1 MYRHYTYRLL
11 IGCPS
16 VTQHHPMIST
26 PIAPWNALLLPRRK
40 LAWRR
45 PRRGWRLAI
54 SGPVPQFPVEST
66 SLKFNMASPKNHPLA
81 KGDSCYFLL
90 ETHHFQVPAEKLQG
104 VLLPVEL
111 ELFQFGIQ
119 KKMSLR
125 KGVTLHRTFGRL
137 QLFFHAVFVFTT
149 LVDPHWSTW
158 IRWKNHGWIFES
170 VKKLGGVPFSRS
182 LCSMGQF
189 PCDAAEIKDLNGF
202 SNDQPVPSS
211 SCSELDEVGWDPI
224 CRIESLHEP
233 RWELHGGRCVKLNI

>member
-90 ETHHFQVPAEKLQG
+90 ETHDFQVPAEKLQG

-170 VKKLGGVPFSRS
+170 VKKLGAFLQKSLQHGPISMWCCWNQRPQWRLQRSTRPIIVLQWIGRGWLGSNLPNRIPSWTKMGITWGGGV
-182 LCSMGQF
+182 
-189 PCDAAEIKDLNGF
+189 
-202 SNDQPVPSS
+202 SN
-211 SCSELDEVGWDPI
+211 
-224 CRIESLHEP
+224 
-233 RWELHGGRCVKLNI
+233 